1 MFTQEE
7 LQREM
12 DAIRNSKAERM
23 SEKQLNQKTIFEK
36 DDEDNGTIW
45 TVLIYLLAFLS
56 AVTASFFITHL
67 FNLSGVA
74 GWVFAGLLLIGWEA
88 LKNVF
93 TGRSMR
99 LWIRHN
105 KLNPVFAMVAVICV
119 AGSVYSSFEGGRI
132 GNKTINDKS
141 APIMAK
147 YADDIAQYEA
157 KLQTQY
163 NTTWKGRVTSAA
175 QKQIAILEPVLQDL
189 KSKRTAELNEAD
201 AALENESTL
210 IGYVTILLE
219 ILLLIAHYQNTMRL
233 HEEAVEIEA
242 RRRVKKRQ
250 EESNGF
256 VQNAQMPY
264 VPQQTQQPVLNQV
277 GFQMT
282 GIKDPKELTDYYLK
296 KRVRDYTKRVGVL
309 MDKVNELQS
318 EGKPVTQKTMAALE
332 NNSNHLE
339 TYINEAQER
348 NLTV

>member
-12 DAIRNSKAERM
+12 DAIRDNKSERM
-23 SEKQLNQKTIFEK
+23 SEKELNQKTIFEK
-36 DDEDNGTIW
+36 DESDNGTIW

-74 GWVFAGLLLIGWEA
+74 GWVFAGLLLIGWEC

-99 LWIRHN
+99 LWIGSG
-105 KLNPVFAMVAVICV
+105 KLNPVFAGVAIICV

-141 APIMAK
+141 DVVMAK

-189 KSKRTAELNEAD
+189 KAKRTEELNSAD

-219 ILLLIAHYQNTMRL
+219 ILLLIAHYQNTVRL
-233 HEEAVEIEA
+233 HEEHLQIKAKRNLKQKVEP
-242 RRRVKKRQ
+242 
-250 EESNGF
+250 NF

-264 VPQQTQQPVLNQV
+264 VNQQTQPPVLNQV
-277 GFQMT
+277 GYKMT

-309 MDKVNELQS
+309 MEKVNELHS
-318 EGKPVTQKTMAALE
+318 EGKPVPKKTMAALD

-339 TYINEAQER
+339 SYIDEAQNR
-348 NLTV
+348 NLTI

>member
-7 LQREM
+7 LQAEM
-12 DAIRNSKAERM
+12 ENIRNNKADRM
-23 SEKQLNQKTIFEK
+23 SQKELNKKTIFEK
-36 DDEDNGTIW
+36 DKDDNGTIW

-93 TGRSMR
+93 TGKSMR
-99 LWIRHN
+99 LWIEDG
-105 KLNPVFAMVAVICV
+105 KVNPVFAGVAIICV

-175 QKQIAILEPVLQDL
+175 QKQIAILEPALLDL
-189 KSKRTAELNEAD
+189 KAKRTEELNSAD

-233 HEEAVEIEA
+233 YQEHLQIFAKRNMAKKQKEAE
-242 RRRVKKRQ
+242 
-250 EESNGF
+250 GF

-264 VPQQTQQPVLNQV
+264 VSQQTQQPVLNQV
-277 GFQMT
+277 GYKMT
-282 GIKDPKELTDYYLK
+282 GIKDPKELTDFYLK

-309 MDKVNELQS
+309 MNKVNELQA
-318 EGKPVTQKTMAALE
+318 EGKSIPKKTMAALD

-339 TYINEAQER
+339 TYIDEAIDR
-348 NLTV
+348 NLNV

>member
-7 LQREM
+7 LQAEM
-12 DAIRNSKAERM
+12 ENIRNNKADRM
-23 SEKQLNQKTIFEK
+23 SQKELNKKTIFEK
-36 DDEDNGTIW
+36 DKDDNGTIW

-93 TGRSMR
+93 TGKSMR
-99 LWIRHN
+99 LWIEDG
-105 KLNPVFAMVAVICV
+105 KVNPVFAGVAIICV

-189 KSKRTAELNEAD
+189 KAKRTAELNEAD

-233 HEEAVEIEA
+233 HEEHLQIKA
-242 RRRVKKRQ
+242 KRNLKQ
-250 EESNGF
+250 RTEPNF

-264 VPQQTQQPVLNQV
+264 VSQQTQQPVLNQV
-277 GFQMT
+277 GYKMT
-282 GIKDPKELTDYYLK
+282 GIKDPKELTDFYLK

-309 MDKVNELQS
+309 MNKVNELQA
-318 EGKPVTQKTMAALE
+318 EGKSISQKTIAALD

-339 TYINEAQER
+339 TYIDEAQNR
-348 NLTV
+348 NLKI